1 MQSFVLSEYMKAHP
15 EYLKRMIAAYVV
27 GYSITEDYL
36 KANPHLKFAERADDT
51 GVIVSYNTEGNNRKN
66 RIIISA
72 FVVRGRLR
80 FPYSLFYAAQFLRP
94 LRAEKRP
101 LTASEKSD
109 SITIS
114 SAALL
119 ALSENAQ

>member
-1 MQSFVLSEYMKAHP
+1 MVSGKSRKPIIILYKKPSDDFPFSLFYAAQILRIALSE
-15 EYLKRMIAAYVV
+15 IV
-27 GYSITEDYL
+27 
-36 KANPHLKFAERADDT
+36 FT
-51 GVIVSYNTEGNNRKN
+51 GVSYRYTQRNCSGR

-72 FVVRGRLR
+72 FAFVGRLR
-80 FPYSLFYAAQFLRP
+80 FSLFFVYATQFLRP

-114 SAALL
+114 SAALRVF
-119 ALSENAQ
+119 SENAQ